1 MFRAA
6 AHPILWFHAAP
17 GKNLLRGT
25 AVCLPCPGTQEG
37 ELAGLLGMKGGFQ
50 VWAGSGQLILT
61 LTLLEQVASLRG
73 PTTIW
78 PWLLTKCPPN
88 SRPGTLQVRLLG
100 CEQLLMAVPGRSPMA
115 VLAGSPSEGWLR
127 TRSRQQRGG
136 GELASE

>member
-1 MFRAA
+1 
-6 AHPILWFHAAP
+6 
-17 GKNLLRGT
+17 
-25 AVCLPCPGTQEG
+25 
-37 ELAGLLGMKGGFQ
+37 MKGGFQ
-50 VWAGSGQLILT
+50 GLAWAGSGQLILT

-73 PTTIW
+73 PT
-78 PWLLTKCPPN
+78 TKCPPN